1 MEGRPL
7 EDIALVDR
15 AKGGDT
21 AAYESLV
28 RRHQQ
33 TAFRTAYVITGDA
46 SEAEDAAQDAFV
58 KAYYALGRF
67 RSGAPFRPWLLRI
80 VANEARNRRSASGR
94 RATLSLRAALDR
106 PSGDAAPSP
115 EAAALAHEQRAALVQ
130 AVNGLRPE
138 DRQAIALRYFLDLDE
153 EEMAAALNCARG
165 TVKSRLS
172 RALGRL
178 RQAFVGAPGE
188 SNPAGAHTSGENA
201 SGGGV
206 RSQAVGEAGKAG
218 GPNAATAHDPAD
230 EAVRGGA
237 ADG

>member
-1 MEGRPL
+1 VEGRPL
-7 EDIALVDR
+7 EDTALVDR

-21 AAYESLV
+21 AAYEALV
-28 RRHQQ
+28 RRNQE

-80 VANEARNRRSASGR
+80 VANEARNRRTASGR

-106 PSGDAAPSP
+106 PSGDGAASP
-115 EAAALAHEQRAALVQ
+115 EAAALAHEQRTALVH
-130 AVNGLRPE
+130 AVDGLRPE
-138 DRQAIALRYFLDLDE
+138 DRLAIALRYFFDLGE
-153 EEMAAALNCARG
+153 GEMAAALNCARG

-178 RQAFVGAPGE
+178 RQALAATSGE
-188 SNPAGAHTSGENA
+188 GDPAGARASSGLVGTQE
-201 SGGGV
+201 V
-206 RSQAVGEAGKAG
+206 RSQAPGEAGTAG
-218 GPNAATAHDPAD
+218 GPGAALAHDPAD
-230 EAVRGGA
+230 DAVRGGVV
-237 ADG
+237 DG